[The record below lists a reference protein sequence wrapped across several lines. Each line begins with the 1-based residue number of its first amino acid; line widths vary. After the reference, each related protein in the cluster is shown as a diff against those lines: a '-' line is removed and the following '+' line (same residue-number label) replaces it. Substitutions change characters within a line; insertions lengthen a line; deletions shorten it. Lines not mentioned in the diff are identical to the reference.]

1 MESARPTMMGVC
13 GMDCGSCDIRLAPT
27 DPDAAEVVLAWF
39 RKMEWLEEDE
49 GIAEVVER
57 GMVCQGCRG
66 DRSLHWSPDCALL
79 QCCVDEKGLT
89 HCAQCD
95 EFVCDRLEAFATD
108 GQAHHREAVER
119 LKKIAG

>member
-1 MESARPTMMGVC
+1 MMGVC

-95 EFVCDRLEAFATD
+95 ELVCDRLEAFATD